1 MPLLLPEELQP
12 LIEQL
17 APGIIIK
24 ISLMIS
30 SYVQTKFET
39 GFWENI
45 YKLSNYL
52 HVPFRSFSTIL
63 NSFLYFW
70 MYKNQEK
77 L

>member
-39 GFWENI
+39 GF
-45 YKLSNYL
+45 
-52 HVPFRSFSTIL
+52 
-63 NSFLYFW
+63 
-70 MYKNQEK
+70 
-77 L
+77 